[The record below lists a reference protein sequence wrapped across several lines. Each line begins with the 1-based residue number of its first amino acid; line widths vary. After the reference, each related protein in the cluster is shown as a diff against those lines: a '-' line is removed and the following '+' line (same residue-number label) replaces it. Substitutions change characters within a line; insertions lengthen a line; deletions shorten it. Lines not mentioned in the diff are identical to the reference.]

1 MLGVLGQATFSGL
14 LCRFVAGWSLCGMC
28 VRPHSAVCFVCGFVT
43 GWSLCVVCKDRPHS
57 VVCSV

>member
-28 VRPHSAVCFVCGFVT
+28 VRT
-43 GWSLCVVCKDRPHS
+43 GHIQQFALCVDL
-57 VVCSV
+57 